1 MSLKTEKRIA
11 VAGAAVVG
19 VAVVGF
25 GLSHVFSGTS
35 APHQPTS
42 PPISVTQPAPIQNP
56 VTQPPV
62 VNPPVVVDNQ
72 QQVLHDLEQSD
83 LRGLHSHGFKVSQPS
98 GPLAFGSTCNA
109 DGTTDG
115 AGYQGA
121 NTAISY
127 DVVKDDGRVGKACI
141 THPAGHVVVKY
152 NQAAAT
158 TQPTPQT
165 FNPVPGLE
173 AADRQGLANKGVYV
187 QGQPLSYGSTCYS
200 DGTTDNSGQHGANTA
215 ISYQITRNG
224 QSGKACVA
232 HTSTGNHVSLHMN

>member
-1 MSLKTEKRIA
+1 MSLKTEKRVA
-11 VAGAAVVG
+11 VVGAAVVG

-25 GLSHVFSGTS
+25 GLSHVFSGAS
-35 APHQPTS
+35 SPHQPAS
-42 PPISVTQPAPIQNP
+42 PPVSVTQPTPVQNP
-56 VTQPPV
+56 VTPPPV
-62 VNPPVVVDNQ
+62 VNPPVVDNQ
-72 QQVLHDLEQSD
+72 QQVIHDLEQSD
-83 LRGLHSHGFKVSQPS
+83 LRGLHAHNFKVSQPS

-127 DVVKDDGRVGKACI
+127 GVVSQDGRAGTACI
-141 THPAGHVVVKY
+141 THPAGHVVVHY

-158 TQPTPQT
+158 TQPAPQT

-187 QGQPLSYGSTCYS
+187 QGNALSYGSTCYADGTS
-200 DGTTDNSGQHGANTA
+200 DGSGQHGANTA
-215 ISYQITRNG
+215 ISYEIQRNG
-224 QSGKACVA
+224 QYGKACVA
-232 HTSTGNHVSLHMN
+232 HTSTGNHVSLRMDR